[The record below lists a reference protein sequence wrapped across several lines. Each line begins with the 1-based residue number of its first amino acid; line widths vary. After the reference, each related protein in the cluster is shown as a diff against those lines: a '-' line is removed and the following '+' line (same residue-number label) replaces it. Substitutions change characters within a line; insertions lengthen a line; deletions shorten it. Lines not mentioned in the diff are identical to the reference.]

1 MAASPSWLLVS
12 KPLRAPL
19 RDGTTVLAS
28 SLVSALPPGRE
39 CAYLGD
45 PGAPLRAGLDRVLPS
60 PPVGYAPGLVDR
72 ARLLAT
78 LVDPRLR
85 SLHVHLFFSPNPT
98 SQGVLAGLRR
108 GASLRRSGAA
118 RRWVQTIPA
127 GDGAE
132 RCVGALAVLDAVVVT
147 SEHTRENLLR
157 AGLAPERLHCIR
169 PGVVLPEHLTP
180 VARSQRLLYAGDLD
194 DDVAA
199 RAIAL
204 AALLQRPELSQWRL
218 TLACRPKGDDD
229 VRARARV
236 RRELAD
242 AIADGR
248 VEVLAE
254 VDDMDALLHDTA
266 LQLYLAD
273 HTRRKVDLPLVL
285 LEGLARGIGLVA
297 VDALPVAEIFEVAAR
312 HGCEIGLRVP
322 CEATAAARRIAHAL
336 LEPARAAHWG
346 AQARRLA
353 GVAFDRRQMAAAY
366 HELWQ
371 ELERR

>member
-39 CAYLGD
+39 CTYLGD

-60 PPVGYAPGLVDR
+60 PAVGYAPGLFDR

-169 PGVVLPEHLTP
+169 PGVVLPEHVTP

-204 AALLQRPELSQWRL
+204 AGLLQRPELSQWRL

-312 HGCEIGLRVP
+312 HGCEIGLPVP
-322 CEATAAARRIAHAL
+322 SEPAAAARRIAHAL
-336 LEPARAAHWG
+336 LEPGRAVHWG

-353 GVAFDRRQMAAAY
+353 GVAFDRRQMASAY